1 MYFFQ
6 FYVSHYNNFLLLEL
20 FILTLLLFKI
30 IKSSNNYKINIINEN
45 KEKLLFKDK

>member
-1 MYFFQ
+1 MTLSF
-6 FYVSHYNNFLLLEL
+6 LLEL

-30 IKSSNNYKINIINEN
+30 IKNSNNYKINIINEN